1 MHLTGGFRRLRPS
14 RLIAIALALALALG
28 LAGAAIAKAL
38 TLQIA
43 KNAPV
48 TNQSGTTTHENI
60 AVTSRG
66 LAIYTL
72 SGDSRAHPECTAANG
87 CFRFWPPVTVPSG
100 KNPSKASRITGKLGV
115 WRRDGFTQV
124 TLGGHPLYRYIGDIK
139 RDDATGQGIR
149 TFGGIW
155 HVVRAAGPAAGAK
168 AGNPS
173 PPAAPTYPG
182 Y

>member
-1 MHLTGGFRRLRPS
+1 MHLIRGFRRLRPS
-14 RLIAIALALALALG
+14 RLIAIALALALG
-28 LAGAAIAKAL
+28 LAGAAVAKVL
-38 TLQIA
+38 TLQVA

-72 SGDSRAHPECTAANG
+72 TGDSRAHPECTAANG
-87 CFRFWPPVTVPSG
+87 CFRFWPPVTVASG
-100 KNPSKASRITGKLGV
+100 KTPSKASGITGKLGV

-139 RDDATGQGIR
+139 RDDATGEGIR
-149 TFGGIW
+149 TFGGTW
-155 HVVRAAGPAAGAK
+155 HVVRAAGVKAVSSSPA
-168 AGNPS
+168 
-173 PPAAPTYPG
+173 PAPMTPAPYPG